1 MSLLV
6 ESFPSPVDGSFSDS
20 VDRECWSDGSGF
32 CVKLL
37 EMCSS
42 PLVGSVYGINCCSML
57 PMEVELEVL
66 WIACVD
72 SLSVVGVRLL
82 EISVVGG

>member
-6 ESFPSPVDGSFSDS
+6 ELFPSPVDGSFSDS
-20 VDRECWSDGSGF
+20 VDRECGSDGSEFG
-32 CVKLL
+32 VKLL

-42 PLVGSVYGINCCSML
+42 PLVGSVFGINCCSML
-57 PMEVELEVL
+57 PMEVDLEVL
-66 WIACVD
+66 WVACVD

-82 EISVVGG
+82 YSSLL